1 MFKARER
8 AEPRRYEPMACY
20 RCGRRGHFSSDCYAS
35 TSVKP
40 ITCFRCGRDG
50 HLSTECYASTSVKT
64 VTCFR
69 CGRDGHLSTECYA
82 STSVKTVTCFRCG
95 RDGHYSPECD
105 AQEDEEAFKPKK
117 RARVASPPKSRARS
131 GVYVLRY
138 PDGHVYV
145 GKAQDIDARIQ
156 QHRAKKVSCTSMRRG
171 APEEVAPLTARLGDD
186 HEAWERNETL
196 AQMLAHGTERV
207 RGWMYTAPVLTDEME
222 DSIQAQLC
230 EKYDLC
236 RRCGQSGHFAAQ
248 CTADDSDDA
257 LNPYAQGVCR
267 SARQRK

>member
-1 MFKARER
+1 
-8 AEPRRYEPMACY
+8 MACY
-20 RCGRRGHFSSDCYAS
+20 RCGRRGHFSADCYAS
-35 TSVKP
+35 TRVKP

-50 HLSTECYASTSVKT
+50 HLSTECYAVKPQ
-64 VTCFR
+64 
-69 CGRDGHLSTECYA
+69 A
-82 STSVKTVTCFRCG
+82 N
-95 RDGHYSPECD
+95 
-105 AQEDEEAFKPKK
+105 KK
-117 RARVASPPKSRARS
+117 ARVASPPKESRTRS

-156 QHRAKKVSCTSMRRG
+156 QHRAKQVSCTSMRRG
-171 APEEVAPLTARLGDD
+171 APEEVAPLTARMGDD

-196 AQMLAHGTERV
+196 AQMRAHGTERV

-248 CTADDSDDA
+248 CVREEQEAGSSEASSDDDGEEDWSANSDADDYYSD
-257 LNPYAQGVCR
+257 
-267 SARQRK
+267 